1 MGSKLYHIEYYILSV
16 NREGH
21 RIEIIFL
28 NYLTPLFLIIYSEV
42 MRLMWKLFCKYV
54 NNIFVRKQS
63 SQLLKKSSCLLS
75 LMYS

>member
-42 MRLMWKLFCKYV
+42 MRLM
-54 NNIFVRKQS
+54 
-63 SQLLKKSSCLLS
+63 
-75 LMYS
+75 